1 MTTTPTPPSGAIPI
15 LPATQSKI
23 MALENA
29 LYALVGSG
37 AAQPVEAPLMHHFS
51 EGLYGREIFMPA
63 GAVLTGRIHKFRA
76 LNILLSGEVSVLT
89 DAGTERMVG
98 PRVWVSP
105 PGTKRALYI
114 HTDCRWLTVHA
125 TTKTDIAEIEA
136 DMVAWTYDD
145 YLQHTQGEA

>member
-1 MTTTPTPPSGAIPI
+1 MISAGAIPI

-29 LYALVGSG
+29 LIAMVNSG
-37 AAQPVEAPLMHHFS
+37 ASATEMPLIHHFS
-51 EGLYGREIFMPA
+51 EGIYGREIFMPA
-63 GAVLTGRIHKFRA
+63 GTVLTGRIHKFSA

-89 DAGTERMVG
+89 DAGTERLVG
-98 PRVWVSP
+98 PLVWVSP

-125 TTKTDIAEIEA
+125 TRKTDIAEIEA
-136 DMVAWTYDD
+136 DLVAWSYDE
-145 YLQHTQGEA
+145 YMQHVQGVA